1 MKVLIPFIRLFS
13 RQWLMMSVG
22 LLLTIITLM
31 AGIGLL
37 SLSGWFLSAT
47 AVAGLTIVT
56 AQSFNFFTPAGGVR
70 FLSIARTASRYGER
84 LATHVATFKLL
95 TELRVWAWRKLLPL
109 SAKKLQGL
117 RRGDMRHR

>member
-56 AQSFNFFTPAGGVR
+56 AQSLT
-70 FLSIARTASRYGER
+70 FLLLRAACVSYQLPELPVVMAS
-84 LATHVATFKLL
+84 V
-95 TELRVWAWRKLLPL
+95 
-109 SAKKLQGL
+109 
-117 RRGDMRHR
+117 

>member
-22 LLLTIITLM
+22 LLLTLITLM

-56 AQSFNFFTPAGGVR
+56 SQAFNFFYPCWWSA
-70 FLSIARTASRYGER
+70 F
-84 LATHVATFKLL
+84 
-95 TELRVWAWRKLLPL
+95 PL
-109 SAKKLQGL
+109 HCSHSESLW
-117 RRGDMRHR
+117 